1 MLVFSSREYLSFP
14 EARSLDNC
22 VNVCLCPSVCVQ
34 TNEVSSNDGKDFVL
48 LLRTAENNA
57 VVKSPTSF
65 LASSSV
71 RGIRVL
77 CQFTTCHL
85 PLRRTKVPLFRNFAT
100 CVAVPVFVVPTRR
113 KATTA
118 VSPYC

>member
-1 MLVFSSREYLSFP
+1 MREYLSFP

-34 TNEVSSNDGKDFVL
+34 TNEVSSNDGKDLVS
-48 LLRTAENNA
+48 LLRTTENN
-57 VVKSPTSF
+57 VDVRSPTSF
-65 LASSSV
+65 FASSSV

-85 PLRRTKVPLFRNFAT
+85 PLRRTKVPLFRNLAT
-100 CVAVPVFVVPTRR
+100 CVPAALIVVPTRR